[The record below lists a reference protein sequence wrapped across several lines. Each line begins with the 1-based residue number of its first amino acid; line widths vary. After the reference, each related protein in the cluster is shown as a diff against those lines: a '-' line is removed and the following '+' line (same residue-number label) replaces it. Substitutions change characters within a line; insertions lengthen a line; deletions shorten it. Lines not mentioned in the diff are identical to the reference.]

1 MPIYFQPISE
11 SLPFSL
17 ESIGNHWGQE
27 SISRKQGYAHYHW
40 LQTESGQGQ
49 IQVEGKLV
57 TLHPGEGVL
66 LPPYTP
72 HAYFADAD
80 NRGRLAGKPRV
91 LREYGIKSELGVQQ
105 GEIGDGGA
113 VADQLELQ
121 TADSAPVTA
130 TEPSRGDNENNLDTP
145 SWQTRFVT
153 FNGLLEDHFAEILG
167 TNRVIFSTDD
177 KEFSFSRWIDAVV
190 EDLTARTLD
199 PAQASADC
207 YRFLMYLSKGYE
219 NQLAT
224 SHPLFQQFVLPTIET
239 IETTFGE
246 DLTVDSLAAGLFI
259 TPQYLT
265 RLFRRFTGKT
275 TQQYLLDFRL
285 NKAKELL
292 MNHQELSV
300 QDIAGM
306 VGFASAS
313 RFVQVFR
320 EKNGG
325 TPRRFRRGE

>member
-11 SLPFSL
+11 TLPFSL
-17 ESIGNHWGQE
+17 ESIGNHWNQE

-49 IQVEGKLV
+49 IQVDGKLV
-57 TLHPGEGVL
+57 TLRTGEGVL

-72 HAYFADAD
+72 HAYFADD
-80 NRGRLAGKPRV
+80 QQTRIIGGGRPPRGIN
-91 LREYGIKSELGVQQ
+91 EYGILSDHHTDTTSLPSDHQQHSEEQIQ
-105 GEIGDGGA
+105 
-113 VADQLELQ
+113 
-121 TADSAPVTA
+121 PMK
-130 TEPSRGDNENNLDTP
+130 EPASPIETG
-145 SWQTRFVT
+145 WQTRFVT
-153 FNGLLEDHFAEILG
+153 FNGRLEDRFPEILG

-190 EDLTARTLD
+190 ADLTTRTLD
-199 PAQASADC
+199 SALASADC

-224 SHPLFQQFVLPTIET
+224 SHPLFQQFVLPTIKHMEAAY
-239 IETTFGE
+239 GE
-246 DLTVDSLAAGLFI
+246 DLTVENLAATLFI
-259 TPQYLT
+259 SPQYLT
-265 RLFRRFTGKT
+265 RLFRRFTDKT
-275 TQQYLLDFRL
+275 TQQYLLDLRL

-300 QDIAGM
+300 QDIAGL

-320 EKNGG
+320 EKTGG
-325 TPRRFRRGE
+325 TPGRFRRGE

>member
-80 NRGRLAGKPRV
+80 NRGRLMERPQT
-91 LREYGIKSELGVQQ
+91 LREYGIRSDYVKPKDTTRDTVATQEQLT
-105 GEIGDGGA
+105 EGGA
-113 VADQLELQ
+113 TSVSGEQPAEI
-121 TADSAPVTA
+121 A
-130 TEPSRGDNENNLDTP
+130 TGNAATSNI
-145 SWQTRFVT
+145 WQTRFVT

-167 TNRVIFSTDD
+167 TNRVLFSTDTR
-177 KEFSFSRWIDAVV
+177 EFSFSRWIDAVV
-190 EDLTARTLD
+190 SDLTTRTLD

-246 DLTVDSLAAGLFI
+246 DLTVDALAAERFI

-300 QDIAGM
+300 QDIAGL

-320 EKNGG
+320 EKNGR

>member
-27 SISRKQGYAHYHW
+27 SVSRKQGYSHYHW
-40 LQTESGQGQ
+40 LQTERGQGQ
-49 IQVEGKLV
+49 VQVDGQLV
-57 TLHPGEGVL
+57 TLREGEGVL

-72 HAYFADAD
+72 HAYFADEEKKT
-80 NRGRLAGKPRV
+80 GTGTGHPRIPP
-91 LREYGIKSELGVQQ
+91 LLNEYGIRSDRNEAPLNSEPAANSTTS
-105 GEIGDGGA
+105 D
-113 VADQLELQ
+113 ADTSGQ
-121 TADSAPVTA
+121 TAIQSETMAH
-130 TEPSRGDNENNLDTP
+130 G
-145 SWQTRFVT
+145 SWLTRFVT
-153 FNGLLEDHFAEILG
+153 FNGSLEDHFPEILG
-167 TNRVIFSTDD
+167 TNRVIFSADAQD
-177 KEFSFSRWIDAVV
+177 FSFSRWIDAAVT
-190 EDLTARTLD
+190 DLNNRTLD

-224 SHPLFQQFVLPTIET
+224 SHPLFQQFVLPTIEHM
-239 IETTFGE
+239 ETAFGD
-246 DLTVDSLAAGLFI
+246 DLTVDSLAAALFI
-259 TPQYLT
+259 SPQYLT

-275 TQQYLLDFRL
+275 TQQYLLDLRL

-292 MNHQELSV
+292 MNHRELSV
-300 QDIAGM
+300 QDIAGA

-320 EKNGG
+320 EKNRV
-325 TPRRFRRGE
+325 TPGRFRRGG

>member
-72 HAYFADAD
+72 HAYFADTD
-80 NRGRLAGKPRV
+80 HRGKLVKRPQTL
-91 LREYGIKSELGVQQ
+91 LEYGIRSDYVQPKDTTRDTVATQ
-105 GEIGDGGA
+105 ERLAAGDATSVSGEQPVEIATG
-113 VADQLELQ
+113 
-121 TADSAPVTA
+121 SAA
-130 TEPSRGDNENNLDTP
+130 TSNI
-145 SWQTRFVT
+145 WQTRFVT

-167 TNRVIFSTDD
+167 TNRVLFSTDTR
-177 KEFSFSRWIDAVV
+177 EFSFSRWIDAVV
-190 EDLTARTLD
+190 SDLTTRTLD

-207 YRFLMYLSKGYE
+207 YRFLMYLSKDYE

-224 SHPLFQQFVLPTIET
+224 SHPLFQQFVLPTIEK

-246 DLTVDSLAAGLFI
+246 DLTVDALAVERFI

-300 QDIAGM
+300 QDIAGL

-320 EKNGG
+320 EKNGR

>member
-57 TLHPGEGVL
+57 TLRPGEGVL

-72 HAYFADAD
+72 HAYFADTD
-80 NRGRLAGKPRV
+80 HRGKLVESPQT
-91 LREYGIKSELGVQQ
+91 LREYGIRSDHVQPKDTTRDTVATQ
-105 GEIGDGGA
+105 EQLAEIATG
-113 VADQLELQ
+113 
-121 TADSAPVTA
+121 SAA
-130 TEPSRGDNENNLDTP
+130 TSNI
-145 SWQTRFVT
+145 WQTRFVT

-167 TNRVIFSTDD
+167 TNRVLFSTDTR
-177 KEFSFSRWIDAVV
+177 EFSFSRWIDAVV
-190 EDLTARTLD
+190 SDLTTRTLD

-224 SHPLFQQFVLPTIET
+224 SHPLFQQFVLPTIEK

-246 DLTVDSLAAGLFI
+246 DLTVDALAVERFI

-300 QDIAGM
+300 QDIAGL

-320 EKNGG
+320 EKNGR